1 MRWAVEYELP
11 GGSIGMCI
19 FSAEDL
25 PAAQTF
31 VNEMITQYGHDH
43 VFNLNELANGTGIEE
58 LYRLFLARK
67 RWNRCY
73 QLPHSECALQ
83 NEVTEI
89 LEAVRE
95 TDILDLAFTLYCWG
109 IS

>member
-11 GGSIGMCI
+11 GGSIGLCI

-58 LYRLFLARK
+58 LYRSFPRLANIVNRGNIPRK
-67 RWNRCY
+67 K
-73 QLPHSECALQ
+73 
-83 NEVTEI
+83 
-89 LEAVRE
+89 
-95 TDILDLAFTLYCWG
+95 
-109 IS
+109 

>member
-1 MRWAVEYELP
+1 MRWVVEYNLP
-11 GGSIGMCI
+11 TGSIGLCI

-58 LYRLFLARK
+58 LYRLFPRQARVV
-67 RWNRCY
+67 NRGNI
-73 QLPHSECALQ
+73 P
-83 NEVTEI
+83 
-89 LEAVRE
+89 RKK
-95 TDILDLAFTLYCWG
+95 
-109 IS
+109 